1 LLLSTPLA
9 VKGQSLCQLYH
20 RSWTVREGGQSSV
33 TSIAQTT
40 DCFLWLGT
48 NNGTVRFDGESF
60 EPYHL
65 PSGKDLLSSDI
76 SVVTATP
83 EGGLWIG
90 YQSGGPSFSGEWA
103 H

>member
-1 LLLSTPLA
+1 M
-9 VKGQSLCQLYH
+9 
-20 RSWTVREGGQSSV
+20 
-33 TSIAQTT
+33 
-40 DCFLWLGT
+40 
-48 NNGTVRFDGESF
+48 VRFDGESF

-65 PSGKDLLSSDI
+65 PSGEDLLSSDI

-90 YQSGGPSFSGEWA
+90 YHWRTELSGEWA